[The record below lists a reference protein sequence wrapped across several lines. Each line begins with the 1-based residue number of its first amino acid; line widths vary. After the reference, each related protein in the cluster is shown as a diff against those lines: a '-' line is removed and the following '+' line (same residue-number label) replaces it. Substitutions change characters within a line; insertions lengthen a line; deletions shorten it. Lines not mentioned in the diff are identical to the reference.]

1 MFYVPKF
8 SNFCHKFAFFSICI
22 SLYETLKFIFI
33 QFIFNSYSSKFPE
46 LPDHSLSF
54 NRLQNMTIICIPL
67 LHRRPSIQC
76 IHWNYRHWR
85 GYPHIC
91 PPLCIFRIYPSHAV
105 MNLAPSICG
114 CRPTYAYLPSHSC
127 IYSFSSS
134 YNRSHMSTKI
144 RGSFHLLN
152 RFFSHC
158 AAGAPF
164 YVHFPSFSLRL
175 PHGIFSDIAVQ
186 IFSTYKKRGANRLC
200 VF

>member
-1 MFYVPKF
+1 M
-8 SNFCHKFAFFSICI
+8 
-22 SLYETLKFIFI
+22 
-33 QFIFNSYSSKFPE
+33 QFIFSFYSPWFPE
-46 LPDHSLSF
+46 LPNHSLSF

-127 IYSFSSS
+127 IYSFSPS

-144 RGSFHLLN
+144 RGHLSPFESV
-152 RFFSHC
+152 FFSLCGQRTILC
-158 AAGAPF
+158 A
-164 YVHFPSFSLRL
+164 FSL
-175 PHGIFSDIAVQ
+175 
-186 IFSTYKKRGANRLC
+186 
-200 VF
+200 VFITAPARDFLWHCRTDFQHI